1 MYSKRL
7 EQNSLKLSGLV
18 HSKDLKS
25 RILSNIPGL
34 KAYKKGRHAS
44 LAFDE
49 DVEIALKIVSENSV
63 MAKPI
68 F

>member
-1 MYSKRL
+1 MSRAGQFKIKWVSSL
-7 EQNSLKLSGLV
+7 ERFKN
-18 HSKDLKS
+18 
-25 RILSNIPGL
+25 RILSNIPDL

-49 DVEIALKIVSENSV
+49 DVGIALKIVSENSV

>member
-1 MYSKRL
+1 MSRAGQFKIKWVSSL
-7 EQNSLKLSGLV
+7 ERFKN
-18 HSKDLKS
+18 
-25 RILSNIPGL
+25 RILSNIPDL